1 MGLAEPADA
10 VHRHHRPALH
20 GHPVLPGLGTVPVRH
35 SVFCMA
41 VGTALRGLSMEQ
53 INYKLEVFEGP
64 MDLLLSLISK
74 HKLDIYDIPIMEL
87 VEQYTDYV
95 RKMQEADMEVASE
108 FLEMAARLVYIKTVS
123 LLPKSEEAEELKRE
137 LTGELLEYRDCQIMA
152 GKLKDTANGFEL
164 YTKEP
169 DKVEADMTYE
179 NFHEPF
185 ELLSAY
191 QAAIGKQGRKLPP
204 PVEAF
209 AGIVQRKIV
218 SVQSR
223 ISYILTSISGKG
235 RRTFSS
241 LIRASKSR
249 SEMVATF
256 LALLELIRDKKI
268 IAAEDGDEMTIE
280 IKRS

>member
-1 MGLAEPADA
+1 MNQL
-10 VHRHHRPALH
+10 
-20 GHPVLPGLGTVPVRH
+20 
-35 SVFCMA
+35 
-41 VGTALRGLSMEQ
+41 
-53 INYKLEVFEGP
+53 NYKLEVFEGP

-95 RKMQEADMEVASE
+95 RRMQEADMNVASE

-123 LLPKSEEAEELKRE
+123 LLPKNEEAEELKRE

-152 GKLKDTANGFEL
+152 GKLQETANGFDL
-164 YTKEP
+164 YTKLP
-169 DKVEADMTYE
+169 DEVEADMTYE
-179 NFHEPF
+179 VLHEPL
-185 ELLSAY
+185 ELLTAY
-191 QAAIGKQGRKLPP
+191 QQALGKKRRILPP

-209 AGIVQRKIV
+209 TEIVQKKIV
-218 SVQSR
+218 SVHSR

-235 RRTFSS
+235 KKTFSA
-241 LIRASKSR
+241 LIRASESR

-256 LALLELIRDKKI
+256 LAVLELIRDKKI
-268 IAAEDGDEMTIE
+268 TATEEGEDLTIE

>member
-1 MGLAEPADA
+1 
-10 VHRHHRPALH
+10 
-20 GHPVLPGLGTVPVRH
+20 
-35 SVFCMA
+35 MA

-95 RKMQEADMEVASE
+95 RRMQEADMEVASE

-164 YTKEP
+164 YTKGP
-169 DKVEADMTYE
+169 DEVEADMTYE
-179 NFHEPF
+179 NPRALRTAVRLPGGHRKTGTQAPAAGGGLHRDRPEKDRLGPVPDQLYLNEYHRTGETDVLLAHPGLAIPF
-185 ELLSAY
+185 RNGGHLPC
-191 QAAIGKQGRKLPP
+191 AARTH
-204 PVEAF
+204 
-209 AGIVQRKIV
+209 
-218 SVQSR
+218 SR
-223 ISYILTSISGKG
+223 QEG
-235 RRTFSS
+235 RRF
-241 LIRASKSR
+241 RGR
-249 SEMVATF
+249 
-256 LALLELIRDKKI
+256 R
-268 IAAEDGDEMTIE
+268 
-280 IKRS
+280 